1 MTSYADILWDR
12 HAIFLPH
19 KTYAEAKGTF
29 LALCLLSSRSGLQT
43 LDPEKFNGQQRDFA
57 TIMWTLNQSGEQIRL
72 QEFVFFFYQILAQ
85 MLEVCLELEK
95 WSAHSAKPL
104 VCPFIECVRNYS
116 FIPMKRMDILKST
129 NADFESVGTDFSL
142 FSFLLIAFSTQYAGV
157 DWL

>member
-1 MTSYADILWDR
+1 MTFYTLETKLYSLSSLC
-12 HAIFLPH
+12 HGSLQLKH
-19 KTYAEAKGTF
+19 F

-95 WSAHSAKPL
+95 
-104 VCPFIECVRNYS
+104 
-116 FIPMKRMDILKST
+116 
-129 NADFESVGTDFSL
+129 
-142 FSFLLIAFSTQYAGV
+142 
-157 DWL
+157 